1 MELSPSVFEDAIVD
15 RPRNVKEFNIRTL
28 KILNYYSGY
37 ISAKTL
43 TLIFGYTAA
52 GIRNRMNAL
61 AKQGWVRKLDFSEG
75 FGRSEQIWY
84 ITSSGRKAAQ
94 SENELDDTIRDEPGF
109 SISEYAPALTNH
121 TMMVQIIASRLTC
134 LLYTSDAADE

>member
-1 MELSPSVFEDAIVD
+1 MELSPSVFEGAIVD

-43 TLIFGYTAA
+43 TLIFGYTVA

-61 AKQGWVRKLDFSEG
+61 AKQGCVRKLDFSEG

-94 SENELDDTIRDEPGF
+94 SENELDD
-109 SISEYAPALTNH
+109 
-121 TMMVQIIASRLTC
+121 SR
-134 LLYTSDAADE
+134 